1 MLLLGLSEDEVG
13 QDEGRHHCEEGLPDS
28 PQSVGQSFKIEFDG
42 MILVEKN
49 KHYLVKKR
57 RRKLS
62 APEERCGTWWFP

>member
-13 QDEGRHHCEEGLPDS
+13 QDEGRNHGEEGLPDS
-28 PQSVGQSFKIEFDG
+28 PQSIRQSFKIEFDG
-42 MILVEKN
+42 MIKVEKN
-49 KHYLVKKR
+49 EHYLVKKR